1 MERKEMIAN
10 PGIEIDVDRTG
21 LDKEL
26 KLKKFRK
33 TKDLTQTEMADK
45 LQVSYSYY
53 SKVESGNKKP
63 GFSFLEKLKSKFPEY
78 DLNDFFE

>member
-1 MERKEMIAN
+1 MNFQRFKGCTIN
-10 PGIEIDVDRTG
+10 
-21 LDKEL
+21 
-26 KLKKFRK
+26 
-33 TKDLTQTEMADK
+33 TKSNLTQTEMADK